1 MQKNIAGTIFYS
13 LLFAMG
19 GAPTIAMI
27 LIKLQHVPEEY
38 VYQTFIGLTVMIA
51 CVLIPLVLI
60 QNTFLFLKRKHAG
73 LDQKLQTL
81 CHIYLV
87 LDIFA
92 LLFWLFFQFL

>member
-27 LIKLQHVPEEY
+27 MIKLQNVHVDFI
-38 VYQTFIGLTVMIA
+38 YQTFIGLTVMIA
-51 CVLIPLVLI
+51 CLLIPLVLI
-60 QNTFLFLKRKHAG
+60 QNTYLYIKRKNTE
-73 LDQKLQTL
+73 LEKKIETL
-81 CHIYLV
+81 CQVYLM

-92 LLFWLFFQFL
+92 LIFWLIYQFI